1 VKRHVVIVGAGVAG
15 LAAAYAARERGA
27 NVTLVSAGVGA
38 SALGSGAIDDTP
50 WEAWYAAARTL
61 DEPLRSRAVPDDV
74 RAFVDALGVWD
85 LPAADTPAP
94 LVATAAGRLRPAR
107 GRDRGLLDLS
117 SLRQTTVL
125 IPRLSRAAWDADAL
139 AATLQSEWLAR
150 RADLQFLPVD
160 ASIFRFTEETRI
172 SDIDLAMRHDE
183 PARLVWLAER
193 LRELIARFQNSAPPV
208 GAILLGSWLGIQ
220 QERATDLSARVGIP
234 VGEVLVGVGSSAGLR
249 LEAAMQR
256 LIDRLALKYLNERV
270 ASLRQADKRFE
281 VVLTNAD
288 VIAAD
293 AVVLAL
299 GGVASG
305 GILYSPPDLR
315 GGEDMPSEIAS
326 SFTLGVVSDFPLPLA
341 WKNGDRVDA
350 GSSVFGPPLDTTAWP
365 EGTKPSTLE
374 SVGLEAR
381 NGQVCPGVYAA
392 GDLVAGERRTVLT
405 AIASGL
411 RAGRM
416 V

>member
-27 NVTLVSAGVGA
+27 NVTLVSAGVG
-38 SALGSGAIDDTP
+38 SSGLGGGAIDDTP
-50 WEAWYAAARTL
+50 WEAWYSAARTL
-61 DEPLRSRAVPDDV
+61 DEPLRSRAVADDV
-74 RAFVDALGVWD
+74 RAFVDALGVWE
-85 LPAADTPAP
+85 LPPADAPAP
-94 LVATAAGRLRPAR
+94 IVATAAGRLRPAR
-107 GRDRGLLDLS
+107 GRDRGLLDLG

-150 RADLQFLPVD
+150 RADLRFLPVD
-160 ASIFRFTEETRI
+160 ASIFRFTQETRI

-183 PARLVWLAER
+183 PARLDWLAER
-193 LRELIARFQNSAPPV
+193 LRTLVAQTQNPSTPV
-208 GAILLGSWLGIQ
+208 GAILLGSWLGMQ

-249 LEAAMQR
+249 FEAAAQK
-256 LIDRLALKYLNERV
+256 LIDRLALKYLTERV

-281 VVLTNAD
+281 VVLTND
-288 VIAAD
+288 EVIAAD
-293 AVVLAL
+293 AIVLAL

-305 GILYSPPDLR
+305 GIVYSPPDLR
-315 GGEDMPSEIAS
+315 AGEHMPSEVTPS
-326 SFTLGVVSDFPLPLA
+326 CVLGVATDFPLPLV

-365 EGTKPSTLE
+365 SAVKPSVLE
-374 SVGLEAR
+374 SVGVEAR

-392 GDLVAGERRTVLT
+392 GDLVGGERRTVLT